1 MLDRV
6 ILLAEVLAEGDDF
19 CIWFQTLGSL
29 TLSERVPAV
38 GSFCICCRMMGSLIL
53 SAQALA
59 VGAFSF
65 LVQSFMH
72 VRCGSLT

>member
-6 ILLAEVLAEGDDF
+6 ILLAEVPAEGDDF
-19 CIWFQTLGSL
+19 CIWFRTLGSL

-38 GSFCICCRMMGSLIL
+38 GSFCICCGMMGSLIL
-53 SAQALA
+53 SAQVLA

-65 LVQSFMH
+65 LVQSFMWI
-72 VRCGSLT
+72 SFLAA